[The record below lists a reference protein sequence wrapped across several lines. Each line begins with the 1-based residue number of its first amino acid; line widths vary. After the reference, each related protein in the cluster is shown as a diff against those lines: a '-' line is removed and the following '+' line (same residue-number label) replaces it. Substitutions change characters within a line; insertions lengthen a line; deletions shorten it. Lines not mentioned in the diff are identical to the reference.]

1 MATASETTALSTEG
15 HYYATANVVKQTNL
29 LVFRIAAV
37 ASVRQHADEQTGQG
51 PKDEMYR

>member
-15 HYYATANVVKQTNL
+15 HYYATANVVKQTKKP
-29 LVFRIAAV
+29 VFRIFAV